1 MDATNLN
8 PANQTATDAPGQNL
22 SPLTPPAPPAPQPT
36 PVIPPTPPL
45 PPVTQPTPITTALQ
59 ATNVPPPNSPTPVP
73 EEPQFSK
80 KKESEGKGKL
90 LMTAGPLMVVIS
102 FIASFL
108 MFQNNN
114 QTGNVANLATEPQ
127 TVEQHLVEVP
137 KSGFVQVLEN
147 APKNPDQVIATCE
160 DTQEPVLSEVTTDC
174 PNIKF
179 TWSGEIINEPQAS
192 VSGYFVYLG
201 ENNND
206 PVLTLKN
213 KSSDFSKAII
223 PETQGVFVNQN
234 SYLASGLEKGKTYY
248 LAIQVKS
255 DSQTPEY
262 RIGFSQ
268 VDLVNIGAQIAKVLF
283 VLNYE

>member
-1 MDATNLN
+1 
-8 PANQTATDAPGQNL
+8 
-22 SPLTPPAPPAPQPT
+22 
-36 PVIPPTPPL
+36 
-45 PPVTQPTPITTALQ
+45 
-59 ATNVPPPNSPTPVP
+59 
-73 EEPQFSK
+73 
-80 KKESEGKGKL
+80 
-90 LMTAGPLMVVIS
+90 MTAGPLMVIVA

-108 MFQNNN
+108 MFQGNSQKANN
-114 QTGNVANLATEPQ
+114 TNLTNEPQ

-147 APKNPDQVIATCE
+147 APKNPDQVIAICE
-160 DTQEPVLSEVTTDC
+160 DNDEPIQSEVATDC
-174 PNIKF
+174 LNIKF

-223 PETQGVFVNQN
+223 PESQGVFVSQN

-248 LAIQVKS
+248 LAVQVKS

-262 RIGFSQ
+262 RVGFSQ